1 MNTEETIKNQESISD
16 DNQDTDVKNTQKET
30 ENPDIQGGQESD
42 SPSDSESSEDVK
54 EDDNHVKEDDNP
66 EVCEEESEK
75 LRSELDE
82 YKDKYLRLMAEFDN
96 YRKRVLKEK
105 SELILNGGEKVISS
119 ILPVLDDI
127 ERAEESMTTIED
139 SKSFQEGVSLI
150 FEKLKTILE
159 KNGLKKMDTVGEQ
172 FNVDFHEA
180 IAMVPGQP
188 DELRGKVIDSVQT
201 GYLLNDKVLRHAK
214 VAVAE

>member
-30 ENPDIQGGQESD
+30 ENSDIQGDQESD
-42 SPSDSESSEDVK
+42 SPSDSESCED
-54 EDDNHVKEDDNP
+54 VKEDDNP
-66 EVCEEESEK
+66 EVCEEESDK

-139 SKSFQEGVSLI
+139 LKSFQEGVSLI

>member
-30 ENPDIQGGQESD
+30 ENSDIQGDQESD

-54 EDDNHVKEDDNP
+54 EDDNP
-66 EVCEEESEK
+66 QVCEEESEK

>member
-30 ENPDIQGGQESD
+30 EKSDIQGDQETD

-54 EDDNHVKEDDNP
+54 EDDNP
-66 EVCEEESEK
+66 EVCEEESDK

>member
-30 ENPDIQGGQESD
+30 ENSDIQGDQESD

-54 EDDNHVKEDDNP
+54 EDDNP
-66 EVCEEESEK
+66 EVCEEENEK

>member
-30 ENPDIQGGQESD
+30 ENSDIQGDQETD
-42 SPSDSESSEDVK
+42 SPSDSESSED
-54 EDDNHVKEDDNP
+54 VKEDDNP

-139 SKSFQEGVSLI
+139 MKSFQEGVSLI

>member
-16 DNQDTDVKNTQKET
+16 DNQDTDVKNAQKET
-30 ENPDIQGGQESD
+30 ENPDIQGDQESD
-42 SPSDSESSEDVK
+42 SPSDSESSED
-54 EDDNHVKEDDNP
+54 VKEDDNP

>member
-16 DNQDTDVKNTQKET
+16 DNQDTEVKNTQKET

-42 SPSDSESSEDVK
+42 SPSNSESSED
-54 EDDNHVKEDDNP
+54 VKEDDNP

>member
-30 ENPDIQGGQESD
+30 ENSDIQGNQESD

-54 EDDNHVKEDDNP
+54 EDDNP
-66 EVCEEESEK
+66 EVCEEESDK

-139 SKSFQEGVSLI
+139 LKSFQEGVSLI

>member
-30 ENPDIQGGQESD
+30 ENSDIQGDQETD

-54 EDDNHVKEDDNP
+54 EDDNP
-66 EVCEEESEK
+66 EVCEEESDK

-139 SKSFQEGVSLI
+139 MKSFQEGVSLI

>member
-30 ENPDIQGGQESD
+30 ENSDIQGDQETD

-54 EDDNHVKEDDNP
+54 EDDNP
-66 EVCEEESEK
+66 EVCEEESDK

-127 ERAEESMTTIED
+127 ERAEESMTTRMV
-139 SKSFQEGVSLI
+139 SKKWTQ
-150 FEKLKTILE
+150 
-159 KNGLKKMDTVGEQ
+159 
-172 FNVDFHEA
+172 
-180 IAMVPGQP
+180 
-188 DELRGKVIDSVQT
+188 SVNNLMWT
-201 GYLLNDKVLRHAK
+201 FMRP
-214 VAVAE
+214 

>member
-30 ENPDIQGGQESD
+30 ENPDIQGDQESD

-54 EDDNHVKEDDNP
+54 EDDNP
-66 EVCEEESEK
+66 EVCEEESDK

>member
-30 ENPDIQGGQESD
+30 ENSDIQGDQESD

>member
-30 ENPDIQGGQESD
+30 ENSDIQGDQESD
-42 SPSDSESSEDVK
+42 SPSDSESCED
-54 EDDNHVKEDDNP
+54 VKEDDNP
-66 EVCEEESEK
+66 EVCEEESDK

>member
-16 DNQDTDVKNTQKET
+16 DNQDIDVKNTQKET
-30 ENPDIQGGQESD
+30 ENSDIQGDQESD

-54 EDDNHVKEDDNP
+54 EDDNP
-66 EVCEEESEK
+66 EVFEEESEK

>member
-42 SPSDSESSEDVK
+42 SPSDSESSED
-54 EDDNHVKEDDNP
+54 VKEDDNP

-139 SKSFQEGVSLI
+139 MKSFQEGVGLI

>member
-30 ENPDIQGGQESD
+30 ENSDIQGGQESD
-42 SPSDSESSEDVK
+42 SPSDSESSED
-54 EDDNHVKEDDNP
+54 VKEDDNP

-139 SKSFQEGVSLI
+139 LKSFQEGVSLI

>member
-54 EDDNHVKEDDNP
+54 EDDNP
-66 EVCEEESEK
+66 EVCEEESDK

>member
-30 ENPDIQGGQESD
+30 ENSDIQGDQESD
-42 SPSDSESSEDVK
+42 SPSDSESCED
-54 EDDNHVKEDDNP
+54 VKEDDNP

>member
-30 ENPDIQGGQESD
+30 ENSDIQGDQETD
-42 SPSDSESSEDVK
+42 SPSDSESSED
-54 EDDNHVKEDDNP
+54 VKEDDNP

-139 SKSFQEGVSLI
+139 SKSFQEGVGLI

>member
-30 ENPDIQGGQESD
+30 ENSDIQGDQETD

-54 EDDNHVKEDDNP
+54 EDDNP
-66 EVCEEESEK
+66 EVCEEESDK

-139 SKSFQEGVSLI
+139 LKSFQEGVSLI

>member
-30 ENPDIQGGQESD
+30 ENPDIQGVQESD
-42 SPSDSESSEDVK
+42 SPSDSESSED
-54 EDDNHVKEDDNP
+54 VKEDDNP

>member
-42 SPSDSESSEDVK
+42 FPSDSESSED
-54 EDDNHVKEDDNP
+54 VKEDDNP

>member
-30 ENPDIQGGQESD
+30 ENSDIQGGQESD

-54 EDDNHVKEDDNP
+54 EDE
-66 EVCEEESEK
+66 

>member
-54 EDDNHVKEDDNP
+54 EEDNP

-139 SKSFQEGVSLI
+139 MKSFQEGVSLI

>member
-42 SPSDSESSEDVK
+42 SPSDSESSED
-54 EDDNHVKEDDNP
+54 VKEDDNP

>member
-30 ENPDIQGGQESD
+30 ENSDIQGDQETD
-42 SPSDSESSEDVK
+42 SPSDSESSKD
-54 EDDNHVKEDDNP
+54 VKEDDNP

>member
-30 ENPDIQGGQESD
+30 ENSDIQGGQESD

>member
-30 ENPDIQGGQESD
+30 ENSDIQGDQESD
-42 SPSDSESSEDVK
+42 SPSDSESSED
-54 EDDNHVKEDDNP
+54 VKEDDNP

-139 SKSFQEGVSLI
+139 LKSFQEGVSLI

>member
-42 SPSDSESSEDVK
+42 SPSDSESSED
-54 EDDNHVKEDDNP
+54 VKEDDNP

-139 SKSFQEGVSLI
+139 MKSFQEGVSLI

>member
-30 ENPDIQGGQESD
+30 ENSDIQGGQESD
-42 SPSDSESSEDVK
+42 SPSDSESSED
-54 EDDNHVKEDDNP
+54 VKEDDNP

>member
-30 ENPDIQGGQESD
+30 ENSDIQGDQETD

-54 EDDNHVKEDDNP
+54 EDDNP
-66 EVCEEESEK
+66 EVCEEESDK

>member
-30 ENPDIQGGQESD
+30 ENSDIQGDQESD
-42 SPSDSESSEDVK
+42 SPSDSESSED
-54 EDDNHVKEDDNP
+54 VKEDDNP

-139 SKSFQEGVSLI
+139 LKSFQEGVSLI
-150 FEKLKTILE
+150 FEKLKTSLE

>member
-30 ENPDIQGGQESD
+30 ENPDIQGDQESD
-42 SPSDSESSEDVK
+42 SPSDSESSED
-54 EDDNHVKEDDNP
+54 VKEDDNP

-139 SKSFQEGVSLI
+139 LKSFQEGVSLI

>member
-54 EDDNHVKEDDNP
+54 EDDNP
-66 EVCEEESEK
+66 EVCEEESDK

-139 SKSFQEGVSLI
+139 SKSFQEGVGLI

>member
-30 ENPDIQGGQESD
+30 ENSDIQGDQESD

-54 EDDNHVKEDDNP
+54 EDDNP
-66 EVCEEESEK
+66 EVCEEESDK

>member
-42 SPSDSESSEDVK
+42 SPSNSESSED
-54 EDDNHVKEDDNP
+54 VKEDDNP

>member
-30 ENPDIQGGQESD
+30 ENSDIQGDQETD

-54 EDDNHVKEDDNP
+54 EDDNP
-66 EVCEEESEK
+66 EVCEEESDK

-139 SKSFQEGVSLI
+139 MKSFQEGVSLI

-172 FNVDFHEA
+172 FNVDFH
-180 IAMVPGQP
+180 
-188 DELRGKVIDSVQT
+188 
-201 GYLLNDKVLRHAK
+201 
-214 VAVAE
+214 

>member
-1 MNTEETIKNQESISD
+1 MNTEETIKNQEAVSD

-30 ENPDIQGGQESD
+30 EKPDNQSFQESD
-42 SPSDSESSEDVK
+42 SSSDSEPAEDVK
-54 EDDNHVKEDDNP
+54 EDDNS

-139 SKSFQEGVSLI
+139 TKSLQEGVSLI

-159 KNGLKKMDTVGEQ
+159 KNGLKKMDTVGAQ

>member
-30 ENPDIQGGQESD
+30 ENSDIQGDQESD
-42 SPSDSESSEDVK
+42 SPSDSESSED
-54 EDDNHVKEDDNP
+54 VKEDDNP

-139 SKSFQEGVSLI
+139 MKSFQEGVSLI

>member
-30 ENPDIQGGQESD
+30 ENSDIQGDQETD
-42 SPSDSESSEDVK
+42 SPSDSESSED
-54 EDDNHVKEDDNP
+54 VKEDDNP